1 VARKDFT
8 IRLCA
13 ETMLQLKPQ
22 TKSSHW
28 AHALCLPLC
37 QYWNFLQSL
46 SSSVFPYNT
55 HSRRHL
61 SKFSYVNSSLSDAE
75 HWKLS
80 AFCRNSKP
88 SHAWLS
94 CELTSMNSQN
104 HMLHTVVIRCWL
116 SFCALISSFC
126 QLTTML

>member
-1 VARKDFT
+1 
-8 IRLCA
+8 
-13 ETMLQLKPQ
+13 
-22 TKSSHW
+22 
-28 AHALCLPLC
+28 
-37 QYWNFLQSL
+37 
-46 SSSVFPYNT
+46 
-55 HSRRHL
+55 
-61 SKFSYVNSSLSDAE
+61 VNSSLSDAE

-80 AFCRNSKP
+80 AFCRNSKS

-116 SFCALISSFC
+116 SFCACISSFC